1 MATQDRERALRLV
14 KRGDEQLAE
23 GNVAAAR
30 LFYER
35 AADAGLAQGAM
46 ALARTFDA
54 DELARLGR
62 RDIHADPKQAQRWYE
77 RAQQLGDAEERLR
90 RTGAN
95 ARIASAANVPPSAG
109 AEPAAPKDSPS
120 AKADRQS
127 VPNKTEQA
135 VVVLV
140 NDAPITA
147 HEIQQRA
154 NFLALQAGSGGMT
167 PELKAKVEARWA
179 QIIKDPKLN
188 ERLQALMQEKKFAS
202 QEQAQAVQKDFVMK
216 LQRDMIEQ
224 LQRESRAAMMPKL
237 RKEAQEELIDE
248 RLKLQEAKRGGI
260 EITDEDVRR
269 MLKALS
275 DRNKMTEDQFVQ
287 HLKGMGVDISTMKER
302 TRAQAAWR
310 EVVRRKFSSQIAIT
324 SRDVDR
330 MISATASQA
339 GADTVELQ
347 VQKILLPTPGKI
359 DQLALAKR
367 YAEADGLRQ
376 RIDGCKAMAGLAR
389 EANAR
394 FEDMKYIKPS
404 TISEPTRSMLLN
416 ARDGDVLPPMAAPAG
431 IEIYAICGRRSIKAD
446 EKERERAQEE
456 LAQKEFEIMAK
467 RQLRDLRQDARI
479 IFP

>member
-1 MATQDRERALRLV
+1 MLLPMDPSHMRRLACASALLLSAGVVATAASDR
-14 KRGDEQLAE
+14 LAAQARRQ
-23 GNVAAAR
+23 AAA
-30 LFYER
+30 
-35 AADAGLAQGAM
+35 
-46 ALARTFDA
+46 
-54 DELARLGR
+54 
-62 RDIHADPKQAQRWYE
+62 
-77 RAQQLGDAEERLR
+77 
-90 RTGAN
+90 
-95 ARIASAANVPPSAG
+95 
-109 AEPAAPKDSPS
+109 EPPS
-120 AKADRQS
+120 AKA
-127 VPNKTEQA
+127 EQA
-135 VVVLV
+135 IVLLV
-140 NDAPITA
+140 NDEPITA
-147 HEIQQRA
+147 YEIQQRA
-154 NFLALQAGSGGMT
+154 NFLALQAGGGLT
-167 PELKAKVEARWA
+167 PELKAKAEARWA

-188 ERLQALMQEKKFAS
+188 QRLQTLMREKKVTS

-216 LQRDMIEQ
+216 LQHDMIEQ
-224 LQRESRAAMMPKL
+224 LQKESRAAIMPKL

-269 MLKALS
+269 MMKVLS
-275 DRNKMTEDQFVQ
+275 DRNKMTEDQFAQ
-287 HLKGMGVDISTMKER
+287 HLKGMGVDIATMNER

-330 MISATASQA
+330 MISATASQT

-394 FEDMKYIKPS
+394 FEDMKYIRPS
-404 TISEPTRSMLLN
+404 TIAEPTRSMLLS
-416 ARDGDVLPPMAAPAG
+416 ARDGDVLPPATVASG
-431 IEIYAICGRRSIKAD
+431 IEIYAVCGRRSIKAD

-467 RQLRDLRQDARI
+467 RQLRDLRQDAHIEYR
-479 IFP
+479 